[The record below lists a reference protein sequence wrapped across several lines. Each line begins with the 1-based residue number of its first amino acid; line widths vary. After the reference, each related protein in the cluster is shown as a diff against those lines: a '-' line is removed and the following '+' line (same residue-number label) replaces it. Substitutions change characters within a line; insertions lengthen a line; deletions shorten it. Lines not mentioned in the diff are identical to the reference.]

1 MGRQS
6 APTEPVSGSDVRM
19 HGLAP
24 AAQPSSASSNGLGRE
39 RSLCTTTAGPRD
51 GARSKVFY
59 RRRGDRAVQIA
70 GSSGSIDGLPRAPV
84 SLRSQSVSEKDPED
98 ADALWEGPLRYSRR
112 VHSVWVRRAG
122 KRQHSCDKV
131 LDHVLHHPAA

>member
-59 RRRGDRAVQIA
+59 RRRGDRAVQI
-70 GSSGSIDGLPRAPV
+70 GL
-84 SLRSQSVSEKDPED
+84 LRHRCGCREGNVGWIGPNGGGILADSVRTK
-98 ADALWEGPLRYSRR
+98 RR
-112 VHSVWVRRAG
+112 SHFS
-122 KRQHSCDKV
+122 
-131 LDHVLHHPAA
+131 